1 MAPNSALNTLLKW
14 IFSEYSISMSSLKN
28 STGSAGDGPTPRYY
42 NYTPLPPLLSAL
54 QPSLNPPRPIN
65 KMFYLIVWISS
76 APPPVDTHSGFMET
90 ITLFIIS
97 FPWLLTSER
106 TLHCVLES
114 PSYFKPPSSPC
125 LRAVI
130 VLIPRAPADKREAD
144 WAVHLA
150 GVSEHLDLWANKYSI
165 LCLLTITNNRGDPL
179 HLHLT
184 INSGV

>member
-1 MAPNSALNTLLKW
+1 MNILW
-14 IFSEYSISMSSLKN
+14 IFYINVKFEELYWVCWWWANTAILQLH
-28 STGSAGDGPTPRYY
+28 SAATAA
-42 NYTPLPPLLSAL
+42 LCSAA
-54 QPSLNPPRPIN
+54 SLNPPRPIN

-130 VLIPRAPADKREAD
+130 VLILRAPADKREAD

-150 GVSEHLDLWANKYSI
+150 GVSEHLDLWANKFSI

>member
-1 MAPNSALNTLLKW
+1 
-14 IFSEYSISMSSLKN
+14 MSSLKN

-90 ITLFIIS
+90 ITLFVIS

-150 GVSEHLDLWANKYSI
+150 GVSEHLDLWANKYSALSTPDHHQQQKI
-165 LCLLTITNNRGDPL
+165 LCIYTSQLRCARG
-179 HLHLT
+179 HG
-184 INSGV
+184 NMFE